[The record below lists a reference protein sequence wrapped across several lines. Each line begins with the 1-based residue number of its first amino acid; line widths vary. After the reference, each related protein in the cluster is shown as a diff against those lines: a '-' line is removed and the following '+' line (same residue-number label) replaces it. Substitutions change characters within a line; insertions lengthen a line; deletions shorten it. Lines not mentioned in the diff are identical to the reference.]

1 MSKSKMNEFIEKG
14 NYKQY
19 TERDIDGAYE
29 EYSKLVKNYPN
40 HVEGFL
46 LRGRIK
52 AHYLYEYVDAKNDFK
67 KAVEIDPNHSD
78 ACYEY
83 GSLLCRLG
91 DKNEGI
97 KYLEHSVEVKP
108 NGCIYHEIG
117 EHKLFL
123 KEYEEALE
131 AFINAAEIELKDE
144 YCWYE
149 NVINSFDKAVE
160 LVLKKKEYQDAI
172 KYLNKIIEIRNIAER
187 EDYEP
192 NDFDEDECKD
202 FYDTCVEM
210 KLIAF
215 CLYLIGDFEA
225 SINKLNKVIEKFLNT
240 KKEKSLFVFESY
252 ILRGQAF
259 IKCNKSKDAYSDW
272 DKVSFLKVFG
282 NQIAILE
289 TFEEYFF
296 DNYAVR
302 IEFKECRKYF
312 SKKINE

>member
-1 MSKSKMNEFIEKG
+1 MIKSKMNEYIERG

-46 LRGRIK
+46 LRGHIK
-52 AHYLYEYVDAKNDFK
+52 AHYRYEYVDAKNDFK

-91 DKNEGI
+91 EINEGV

-108 NGCIYHEIG
+108 NGCIYDEIG
-117 EHKLFL
+117 ENKLLL

-131 AFINAAEIELKDE
+131 AFINAAEIQLKDE

-149 NVINSFDKAVE
+149 NVIQSFDKAVK
-160 LVLKKKEYQDAI
+160 LFLQKKEYQDAI

-202 FYDTCVEM
+202 FYDPYVEI

-215 CLYLIGDFEA
+215 CLYLVGDFEA
-225 SINKLNKVIEKFLNT
+225 SINKLNEVIEKFSNT
-240 KKEKSLFVFESY
+240 KKENYHFKSSL

-259 IKCNKSKDAYSDW
+259 IKCNKIKDAYSDW
-272 DKVSFLKVFG
+272 DKVSFSKVFG
-282 NQIAILE
+282 NQIAYLE
-289 TFEEYFF
+289 TFEQDVF

-302 IEFKECRKYF
+302 IEFKECREYF
-312 SKKINE
+312 S